1 MKDIFFKLLFQYLEN
16 LHNLHGDLPFLL
28 ERRKIE
34 NVEKLIANLHDKTE
48 YIIDIRNLKQ
58 AFIVFHQTLFDN
70 SRQNLN
76 IFILL
81 HYLLSSCFQESSCNL
96 YI

>member
-1 MKDIFFKLLFQYLEN
+1 MTLIGLKIFLDLMKALQNILMKKVMKDIFFKLLFQYLEN

-70 SRQNLN
+70 SR
-76 IFILL
+76 
-81 HYLLSSCFQESSCNL
+81 
-96 YI
+96 